1 MTSER
6 ERRPSARP
14 APGQRRGRQAGNR
27 FAPRECYVSVVLPGE
42 TEFVTAGRFRVSETR
57 SGAPRGAFVYGRAYL
72 ERPDALAMI
81 CGPAGRLANKA
92 NLLGAAGRFLLDRD
106 EAEAVFDRIAGT
118 IRRSWRSTM
127 RRAGVSEKDCG
138 LVRGAFLYDGLFF
151 EIVPDG

>member
-1 MTSER
+1 M
-6 ERRPSARP
+6 
-14 APGQRRGRQAGNR
+14 
-27 FAPRECYVSVVLPGE
+27 VLPGE

-57 SGAPRGAFVYGRAYL
+57 GGSPRGEFVYGRAYL
-72 ERPDALAMI
+72 ERPDALSMI
-81 CGPAGRLANKA
+81 CGPAGRWANKA

-118 IRRSWRSTM
+118 IRASWRSTM
-127 RRAGVSEKDCG
+127 RRAGVSEKDCE